1 MVEHAL
7 GESEGRCGS
16 LVRMVTWAVVVLVVF
31 VCGGKVEWMWCGG
44 GVEEVEEVL

>member
-16 LVRMVTWAVVVLVVF
+16 LVKMVTWAVVVF